1 MRDEKETIQLCSPC
15 IEASHVVEV
24 FDDVGEATV
33 REIGAGRE
41 GEESRPICRARAKNW
56 KAREGGSGK
65 DRGRAPYL
73 DSVSLFLFE
82 PL

>member
-1 MRDEKETIQLCSPC
+1 MMLGKLPLEKLGPE
-15 IEASHVVEV
+15 EKVK
-24 FDDVGEATV
+24 
-33 REIGAGRE
+33 RAGQ
-41 GEESRPICRARAKNW
+41 SVAKNW

>member
-1 MRDEKETIQLCSPC
+1 MMLGKLPLEKLGPE
-15 IEASHVVEV
+15 
-24 FDDVGEATV
+24 D
-33 REIGAGRE
+33 

-56 KAREGGSGK
+56 KAREGGIEK
-65 DRGRAPYL
+65 DRGGPL